1 MTTLRTVVA
10 ASGGLDSTVLAYD
23 LARNGHEVT
32 LLSFDYGQR
41 HRRELHAARRLAH
54 RLGAR
59 HSVVDLNPLKTVLRG
74 SALTDPDIAV
84 PSGEYTTETLR
95 TTVVPAR
102 NAIFLSV
109 AIGAAVS
116 WNAQTVAFA
125 GHSGDHEVY
134 PDCRPAFVRA
144 VQDLARTATK
154 GFGDVG
160 VLAPYVTWSKS
171 QIVSHGHRLG
181 VPFEATWSCYQGLEW
196 HCGTCSTCRER
207 RGAFISA
214 QVPDPTE
221 YMETAGA

>member
-1 MTTLRTVVA
+1 MA

-23 LARNGHEVT
+23 LARSGHELA

-54 RLGAR
+54 RLSANHR
-59 HSVVDLNPLKTVLRG
+59 VVDLSSLKTLFSG
-74 SALTDPDIAV
+74 SALTNPDITV
-84 PSGEYTTETLR
+84 PAGQYTAETLR

-116 WNAQTVAFA
+116 WDAQAVAFA
-125 GHSGDHEVY
+125 AHSGDHQVY

-144 VQDLARTATK
+144 VQELARASTE

-160 VLAPYVTWSKS
+160 VLAPYVTWSKA
-171 QIVSHGHRLG
+171 QIVEHGQRLG
-181 VPFEATWSCYQGLEW
+181 VPFETTWSCYQGLEW

-207 RGAFISA
+207 RSAFVSA